1 MSLAV
6 AALSG
11 GMDSCVAAAI
21 AQREGFELC
30 LLHASY
36 GQLTEARE
44 RLSFDQIADYMNV
57 PPGLRLAVQ
66 MPALKKIGGS
76 SLTDASIQ
84 MEHGRIDSINRTDRP
99 TVPST
104 YVPFR
109 NAHLLSA
116 CVSWAEA
123 IGAADVFVGF
133 VETDSSGYPD
143 CSAQFLKAFETAA
156 NEGTKRGTRIK
167 IHAPLIDK
175 TKAEIVKIGLS
186 IGAPLHLTWSC
197 YRSETLAC
205 GTCDS
210 CLLRLRGF
218 SQAGFKDPIAYM
230 QNDGERE

>member
-6 AALSG
+6 VALSG
-11 GMDSCVAAAI
+11 GMDSCVAATMAL
-21 AQREGFELC
+21 RNGFELC

-44 RLSFDQIADYMNV
+44 RLAFQQIADYLEV
-57 PPGLRLAVQ
+57 PPGKRLAVPMQ
-66 MPALKKIGGS
+66 ALKIIGGS
-76 SLTDASIQ
+76 SLTDAAVQ
-84 MEHGRIDSINRTDRP
+84 MEHGRLDRAE
-99 TVPST
+99 VPST

-109 NAHLLSA
+109 NAHLLAA

-133 VETDSSGYPD
+133 VEADSSGYPD
-143 CSAQFLKAFETAA
+143 CSTEFLKAFETAA
-156 NEGTKRGTRIK
+156 NSGTRQGTNIK

-175 TKAEIVKIGLS
+175 SKAEIVKTGMS

-197 YRSETLAC
+197 YKSEVRAC
-205 GTCDS
+205 GVCDS

-218 SQAGFKDPIAYM
+218 SQAGFRDPIEYE
-230 QNDGERE
+230 QNAEKGGA

>member
-1 MSLAV
+1 MSLVV

-36 GQLTEARE
+36 GQLTETRE
-44 RLSFDQIADYMNV
+44 RLAFGQIADYMRV
-57 PPGLRLAVQ
+57 PLGRRLAVP
-66 MPALKKIGGS
+66 MHALKMIGGS
-76 SLTDASIQ
+76 SLTDEAMQ
-84 MEHGRIDSINRTDRP
+84 MEPGQLDRLEA
-99 TVPST
+99 PST

-123 IGAADVFVGF
+123 INASDVFVGF
-133 VETDSSGYPD
+133 VEGDSSGYPD
-143 CSAQFLKAFETAA
+143 CSAAFLKAFENAA
-156 NEGTKRGTRIK
+156 MEGTKRDTTIR

-175 TKAEIVKIGLS
+175 TKAEIVKIGVSL
-186 IGAPLHLTWSC
+186 GAPLHLTWSC
-197 YRSETLAC
+197 YKSETQAC
-205 GTCDS
+205 GICDS

-218 SQAGFKDPIAYM
+218 RQAGIADPIEYM
-230 QNDGERE
+230 QDEKGGA